1 MLILL
6 MVGLLVG
13 CTVTPEVKD
22 PLLINEAWRKRYAQL
37 SQVRS
42 WALKGRLAISVEN
55 EGWHAGMRWSQ
66 QEDHYDMEIFGPLGR
81 KVAWLEG
88 GSHGVN
94 LKTSK
99 GESAYA
105 PDAEALMHQLL
116 GWSLPLTGLRYWVL
130 GIPSP
135 RDHGEDF
142 QLDDVGRLSRLKQ
155 SGWEVQYKRY
165 QREKRWDLP
174 YKMTLVN
181 ERVTVKMVV
190 KEWQAVKP

>member
-1 MLILL
+1 

-22 PLLINEAWRKRYAQL
+22 PLLIKEAWRTRHAQL

-81 KVAWLEG
+81 KVAWLKG
-88 GSHGVN
+88 GSQGVN

-105 PDAEALMHQLL
+105 PDAESLMYQLL

-135 RDHGEDF
+135 RDHEEDI

-181 ERVTVKMVV
+181 DRVTVKMVV

>member
-1 MLILL
+1 MFMLL

-13 CTVTPEVKD
+13 CAVTPEIKD
-22 PLLINEAWRKRYAQL
+22 PIRIKEAWRTRYAQL

-55 EGWHAGMRWSQ
+55 EGWYAGMRWSQ
-66 QEDHYDMEIFGPLGR
+66 QDDHYDMEILGPLGR

-88 GSHGVN
+88 GAQGVN
-94 LKTSK
+94 LETSK

-105 PDAEALMHQLL
+105 PDAESLMYQLL

-135 RDHGEDF
+135 QDHVVEI
-142 QLDDVGRLSRLKQ
+142 QLDDIGRLSRLRQ
-155 SGWEVQYKRY
+155 SGWNVQYQRY
-165 QREKRWDLP
+165 QWERRWDLP

-181 ERVTVKMVV
+181 ASVTVKMVV
-190 KEWQAVKP
+190 NAWQVVKP

>member
-1 MLILL
+1 MLLLL
-6 MVGLLVG
+6 MMGLLVG
-13 CTVTPEVKD
+13 CTVTPEIKD
-22 PLLINEAWRKRYAQL
+22 PLRIKEAWRTRHAQL

-55 EGWHAGMRWSQ
+55 EGWNAGMRWSQ
-66 QEDHYDMEIFGPLGR
+66 QDDRYDVEFFGPLGR

-88 GSHGVN
+88 GSRGVN

-105 PDAEALMHQLL
+105 PDAESLMYQLL

-135 RDHGEDF
+135 QDHKVEI
-142 QLDDVGRLSRLKQ
+142 QLDDVGRLSRLNQ
-155 SGWEVQYKRY
+155 SGWNVQYQRY
-165 QREKRWDLP
+165 QWERCWDLP

-181 ERVTVKMVV
+181 ESVTVKMVV
-190 KEWQAVKP
+190 NEWQAIKP